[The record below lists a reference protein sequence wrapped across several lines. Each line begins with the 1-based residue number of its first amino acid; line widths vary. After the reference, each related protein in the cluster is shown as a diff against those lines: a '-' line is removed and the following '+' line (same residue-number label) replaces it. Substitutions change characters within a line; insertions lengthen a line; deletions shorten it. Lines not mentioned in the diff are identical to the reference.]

1 MSKQLNSWFECRK
14 NELMIAGHRQLIV
27 LVGDLDWALA
37 YFGQLSAQSDDKQAF
52 TNLLVTDFVLSEQ
65 QHAEQLAR
73 SVEVTNKNHR
83 QLLGSEYQHI
93 LLAAQSFNPEAFA
106 ALSGTL
112 VAGGSLFLLLS
123 PAEYQEPSY
132 FLQRF
137 LILLKQQVG
146 NGVYLLRQGD
156 EKDLIADFAG
166 ADFGSQTQSQGL
178 PKCDDNRAHELSG
191 EFAYQ
196 CATADQ
202 VKAVEAI
209 IRQVSGH
216 RHRPLV
222 LTADRGRG
230 KSTALALACV
240 ELLNDVDEKNATGG
254 VIDIVVCAPQLAA
267 LQVFFRQLSIN
278 LPEAKVCL
286 QTGTCQYQGS
296 TITFY
301 PIDKLLLDKPKCQ
314 LLMVDEAASIPV
326 YLLTKLLANYHRIV
340 FASTVHGY
348 EGAGRGFAIK
358 FKKVLNE
365 HYPNWRSLEM
375 TQAIR
380 WREGDPLENFVNR
393 SCLLDASLA
402 AANCQQFS
410 QANIDTLS
418 MRLVTPSELLAQP
431 YLLEQVLAIL
441 VTAHYQTSPNDLQ
454 LILDNPKAQ
463 LLVLKTESAN
473 IEQVQV
479 VAVTLLLSEGANSG
493 ISESEINGVI
503 DGRRRLKDQFTPQS
517 LINHCGLFSAFDWQ
531 YLRVLRIAVHPD
543 CQGLGIG
550 RYFLG
555 KITRFAKQQGGDVLS
570 TSFGLNSELLWFWQR
585 AGFSLAR
592 IGFSQDQASGEY
604 SGLLLKALNDSSAEF
619 AGIATTG
626 FYQQLPYLLAQQY
639 QHLSANLVAVVASAW
654 PQSVLPVLTELE
666 EYQISAFAEGKMQ
679 YDSCAYALQHWLIIH
694 LVELAKQLK
703 PTAQNSTTS
712 VLPLIKRL
720 LIRASVAE
728 ICAEFGFT
736 GKKTLNQYLI
746 DYVKR
751 HYSRTTRITST

>member
-1 MSKQLNSWFECRK
+1 
-14 NELMIAGHRQLIV
+14 MIAGHRQLIV

-52 TNLLVTDFVLSEQ
+52 TNLLVTDFALSEQ
-65 QHAEQLAR
+65 QRAEQLVKG
-73 SVEVTNKNHR
+73 VEVTNKNHR

-123 PAEYQEPSY
+123 AAEYQEPSY

-137 LILLKQQVG
+137 LTLVEQQLG
-146 NGVYLLRQGD
+146 NGIYLLRQGD
-156 EKDLIADFAG
+156 EKDLIADL
-166 ADFGSQTQSQGL
+166 GSQTQTQGL
-178 PKCDDNRAHELSG
+178 PKCDNSQAQELSG

-196 CATADQ
+196 CATAHQ

-240 ELLNDVDEKNATGG
+240 ELLNGVDSNSVTNRSINSA
-254 VIDIVVCAPQLAA
+254 IDIAICAPQLIA
-267 LQVFFRQLSIN
+267 LQVFFRQLRIN

-286 QTGTCQYQGS
+286 QTGTCQYRGS

-326 YLLTKLLANYHRIV
+326 YLLTKLLASYHRIV

-365 HYPNWRSLEM
+365 HYPNWRALEM

-380 WREGDPLENFVNR
+380 WREGDPLEKFVNR
-393 SCLLDASLA
+393 SCLLDARLA
-402 AANCQQFS
+402 SCTSQQLS

-418 MRLVTPSELLAQP
+418 MRLVTPSELLAEP

-473 IEQVQV
+473 TKQAQV
-479 VAVTLLLSEGANSG
+479 VAVSLLLSEGANSG

-503 DGRRRLKDQFTPQS
+503 AGRRRLKDQFTPQS

-555 KITRFAKQQGGDVLS
+555 KITSFAKQQGCDVLS
-570 TSFGLNSELLWFWQR
+570 TSFGLNSELLRFWQR
-585 AGFSLAR
+585 AEFSLAR

-604 SGLLLKALNDSSAEF
+604 SGLLLKALDDSSAEF
-619 AGIATTG
+619 ADIATTG

-639 QHLSANLVAVVASAW
+639 QHLSADLVAVVASVW
-654 PQSVLPVLTELE
+654 PQSVLPVLNELE
-666 EYQISAFAEGKMQ
+666 QYQISAFAEGQMQ

-694 LVELAKQLK
+694 FAELAKQSK

-736 GKKTLNQYLI
+736 GKKALNQYLI
-746 DYVKR
+746 DYVKK
-751 HYSRTTRITST
+751 HYTGATRITST